1 MSSGILTRNAAETRR
16 PEKSG
21 RTMDTIGQ
29 NAVELKNVTVTF
41 PSETGHNVVVD
52 DFSLTV
58 EPGEFLVLVGRSGC
72 GKTTILN
79 LVAGVLEPTRG
90 TVSVYGDRPANRRS
104 ILGYMFARDAL
115 LPWRTAVRN
124 VELGLEILGSP
135 RGERRDAALE
145 MLKAVGL
152 GDAAKRLPWQLSQGM
167 RQRVALARTWV
178 RKPKLLLMDEPFAA
192 LDAQT
197 RNDAQQTFLEIW
209 QGSRAAVILVTHDL
223 HEALLLADR
232 VVLLSEGR
240 ILKDVRPSFSRP
252 RDIDALAR
260 SEELTRMEAELRD
273 LLS

>member
-1 MSSGILTRNAAETRR
+1 MSSGTLSRTVARTRR
-16 PEKSG
+16 PDPTGPAMTQTS
-21 RTMDTIGQ
+21 T
-29 NAVELKNVTVTF
+29 AVELTNVTVAF
-41 PSETGHNVVVD
+41 PGDEGPTVVVD
-52 DFSLTV
+52 DFSLQV

-79 LVAGVLEPTRG
+79 LVAGVLDATAG
-90 TVSVYGDRPANRRS
+90 SVSVYGKKPTEQRS

-124 VELGLEILGSP
+124 VELGLEILGTP
-135 RGERRDAALE
+135 RGERREAAME
-145 MLKAVGL
+145 MLQSVGL
-152 GDAAKRLPWQLSQGM
+152 GHAAKRLPWQLSQGM

-197 RNDAQQTFLEIW
+197 RHDAQQKFLEIW
-209 QGSRAAVILVTHDL
+209 QGSRATVILVTHDL

-232 VVLLSEGR
+232 VVLLSEGK
-240 ILKDVRPSFSRP
+240 ILRDVRPSFNRP
-252 RDIDALAR
+252 RDLDALAK
-260 SEELTRMEAELRD
+260 SKEFVHLEAELRD